1 MIAACYL
8 PEKTIKNYDFLMEQL
23 FFYVMSTLE
32 LLAIHEDY
40 YLVYL
45 NGGTRQQNMPSVTWM
60 KRFYQYIEG
69 GLKKMKEMFI
79 VHPSFRLKAVITLA
93 KPLINANFWRKLSFI
108 STLST
113 LSSLVPVD
121 YIYIPD
127 EVMRV
132 DPTYRQVHNR

>member
-1 MIAACYL
+1 
-8 PEKTIKNYDFLMEQL
+8 
-23 FFYVMSTLE
+23 
-32 LLAIHEDY
+32 
-40 YLVYL
+40 
-45 NGGTRQQNMPSVTWM
+45 
-60 KRFYQYIEG
+60 
-69 GLKKMKEMFI
+69 MKEMFI